1 MDKRK
6 LIPWT
11 VRIVLAMLAAVFLLA
26 IARRQPET
34 ISLQTLANEITDG
47 QIMTI
52 AIADEVLHV
61 ERADGSRAVVN
72 RERDESFAEAL
83 TDLGFTPEMMN
94 SIEIKVMAPG
104 TSR

>member
-1 MDKRK
+1 MGTRN
-6 LIPWT
+6 LIPWL
-11 VRIVLAMLAAVFLLA
+11 ICAVLVLLAAVLLLVV
-26 IARRQPET
+26 ARNQPET
-34 ISLQTLANEITDG
+34 ISMQTLATEIGDG
-47 QIMTI
+47 QIVTI

-83 TDLGFTPEMMN
+83 TDLGITPEMIN
-94 SIEIKVMAPG
+94 SIEIKVLAPG